1 MRRMNGGRRM
11 YLISYDIASNRIRR
25 RIAKILADYGR
36 RIQYSVFECDID
48 ARRYKALYRELS
60 KETANMK
67 DGNIRFYLLSEDA
80 YQKTVTIGN
89 ASYITEELNSDVMF
103 I

>member
-1 MRRMNGGRRM
+1 M
-11 YLISYDIASNRIRR
+11 YLISYDIASNRTRR

-48 ARRYKALYRELS
+48 VKRYKKLYRELA
-60 KETANMK
+60 KEAADLK
-67 DGNIRFYLLSEDA
+67 DGNIRFYELSEDA

-89 ASYITEELNSDVMF
+89 SSYITEELNADVMF